1 MFVVG
6 QLSAQDILVK
16 KDGSIMTVYN
26 LEESDNSYFYTL
38 ESSPEAK
45 IEKINK
51 TDVFS
56 VKKDDGEN
64 SVQTNLPTPQNTSK
78 TEIHDAVTAVLSSEI
93 ITEKNKKCFSAKT
106 PDGHQLDYT
115 VLSEEN
121 HTVAV
126 VKGKYKE
133 KRYVIPEYIEVNN
146 VIYTVTEIGA
156 HAFGHL
162 STWVEDIQFP
172 STLKKIGK
180 KAFAGGNGLE
190 KIILPEGLEEIEA
203 EAFRLVS
210 AKTIINEIYLPTS
223 LKKIGSKCFLYCGRS
238 KSPNGYCMAYFS
250 NMPSFIT
257 VGNCEEFGIDDSVV
271 EDYRSRKKN

>member
-93 ITEKNKKCFSAKT
+93 ITEKKQKMFFRKNSRRT
-106 PDGHQLDYT
+106 PIGLHRT
-115 VLSEEN
+115 IG
-121 HTVAV
+121 
-126 VKGKYKE
+126 GKPYCRCCE
-133 KRYVIPEYIEVNN
+133 
-146 VIYTVTEIGA
+146 GQ
-156 HAFGHL
+156 
-162 STWVEDIQFP
+162 IQR
-172 STLKKIGK
+172 
-180 KAFAGGNGLE
+180 E
-190 KIILPEGLEEIEA
+190 KICD
-203 EAFRLVS
+203 
-210 AKTIINEIYLPTS
+210 T
-223 LKKIGSKCFLYCGRS
+223 
-238 KSPNGYCMAYFS
+238 
-250 NMPSFIT
+250 
-257 VGNCEEFGIDDSVV
+257 
-271 EDYRSRKKN
+271 